1 MRIIK
6 DLNNNGYWDYGNI
19 EKNIQ
24 PEEVIF
30 YDEPIRLKANF
41 EIREIIIKEPTYL
54 KK

>member
-1 MRIIK
+1 MK
-6 DLNNNGYWDYGNI
+6 DSLLDI

-41 EIREIIIKEPTYL
+41 EIRGMVIKEPTYL